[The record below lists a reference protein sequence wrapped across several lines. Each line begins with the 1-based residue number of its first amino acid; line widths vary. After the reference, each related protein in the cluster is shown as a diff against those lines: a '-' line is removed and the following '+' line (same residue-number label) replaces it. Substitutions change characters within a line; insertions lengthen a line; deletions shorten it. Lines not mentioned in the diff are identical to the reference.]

1 MNILGIETS
10 CDETAAAI
18 VANGKKLLGNVVA
31 SQIADHTP
39 YGGVVPE
46 IASRRHV
53 ENIIGVIRAVFTESG
68 IGQGHID
75 AVAVTQ
81 GPGLLG
87 SLLVGVMAAKAL
99 AYSLDIPLVP
109 VNHIEGHIAALYLD
123 SADLLPPKPPFVAL
137 VASGGHTHLYHV
149 LKVTDY
155 RLLGQTRDDA
165 AGEAYDKVAKMLELG
180 YPGGPE
186 IDRLAQDGQADAIKF
201 PRPLMIKGSL
211 DFSFSGLKTAVLYHL
226 RKQPSPLTKTQKAD
240 IAASFQQAVADV
252 LVGKI
257 LSAAHMV
264 GVDQIAVAGGVAS
277 NSLLRSEL
285 ADKGSQQGL
294 KVCFPP
300 KNLCTDNAAMIAS
313 AGYYR
318 FQEGVRAGMDLNA
331 VSVWQLG
338 QAK

>member
-1 MNILGIETS
+1 MKILGIETS
-10 CDETAAAI
+10 CDETSAAI
-18 VANGKKLLGNVVA
+18 VADGRQLLGNVVA

-53 ENIIGVIRAVFTESG
+53 ENIIGVIRAVFSESG
-68 IGQGHID
+68 IGQDKID

-87 SLLVGVMAAKAL
+87 SLLVGIMAAKAW
-99 AYSLDIPLVP
+99 AYTHDIPLVP

-123 SADLLPPKPPFVAL
+123 SPALSPEPPFVAL

-149 LKVTDY
+149 LKITDY

-186 IDRLAQDGQADAIKF
+186 IDRLARDGQADAINF
-201 PRPLMIKGSL
+201 PRPLMIKDSL

-226 RKQPSPLTKTQKAD
+226 KKQPAPLTQNQKAD
-240 IAASFQQAVADV
+240 IAASFQQAVNDV

-257 LSAAHMV
+257 LSAAQKV
-264 GVDQIAVAGGVAS
+264 GVKQIAVAGGVAA
-277 NSLLRSEL
+277 NSLLRSML
-285 ADKGSQQGL
+285 ADRGAKQDM

-300 KNLCTDNAAMIAS
+300 PDLCTDNAAMIAS

-318 FQEGVRAGMDLNA
+318 FKEGVRAGMDLNA
-331 VSVWQLG
+331 VSVLQLG
-338 QAK
+338 K